1 MYPYIYYLFC
11 LSIYTYI
18 SIYLHLCFHDA
29 KRIWNATKPVV
40 LIPEDDVVSLI
51 HVLEVDAVSARDA
64 AQQRLL
70 EAFAC
75 NGERVRFAMGK
86 RTFESR
92 EIVLRRS
99 LRIIRPSKQE
109 GFDGVFFA
117 GFFLDLQ
124 TSSFDLM
131 ILRAM

>member
-1 MYPYIYYLFC
+1 MISFVYL
-11 LSIYTYI
+11 S
-18 SIYLHLCFHDA
+18 HLCFHDA

-70 EAFAC
+70 ETFAR
-75 NGERVRFAMGK
+75 NGEGSFCMRK

-117 GFFLDLQ
+117 GFLLDLQ

>member
-1 MYPYIYYLFC
+1 MERKKAGR
-11 LSIYTYI
+11 S
-18 SIYLHLCFHDA
+18 
-29 KRIWNATKPVV
+29 K
-40 LIPEDDVVSLI
+40 DDVVSLI

-70 EAFAC
+70 EAFAR
-75 NGERVRFAMGK
+75 NGERVRFAMRK

-92 EIVLRRS
+92 EIVLRKS
-99 LRIIRPSKQE
+99 LGIIRPSKQE